1 MNITSPEINHL
12 IQRADQSS
20 QAAKLLLDNGSVRF
34 SAAWSCQAIIYLA
47 EALLLSKGLSFSRH
61 STVVSAYGREFAKTG
76 LLDSKFQRY
85 VIDAQQGRAT
95 TFYNIGENVSDE
107 DAFESLEWA
116 GEFIQAVRKYF
127 GA

>member
-1 MNITSPEINHL
+1 MTTPEINHL
-12 IQRADQSS
+12 IQRADQSR

-76 LLDSKFQRY
+76 LVDSKFQRY
-85 VIDAQQGRAT
+85 VIEAQQRRAT
-95 TFYNIGENVSDE
+95 AFYNVGENVSDE
-107 DAFESLEWA
+107 DASESLEWA
-116 GEFIQAVRKYF
+116 GEFLQAAKEYL
-127 GA
+127 A